1 MIFHIA
7 PQSKGEARDERA
19 DLGRLMSER
28 AQAVVDDLVEKGA
41 SEGRIRAEL
50 LTDEAIRAMQERFVF
65 LRMLHP

>member
-1 MIFHIA
+1 MIFQIA
-7 PQSKGEARDERA
+7 PQSKREARDECA

-41 SEGRIRAEL
+41 SEGRIRIGL